1 MKWLNEKTILLEKEL
16 NELDK
21 FLLSF
26 VGILE
31 KYFEYVVVSG
41 YVSILFGRSRATE
54 DIDILVKEINKK
66 KFIEFWKKASKLF
79 WCLNAKTL
87 EEAFDLFKESS
98 LRFAKK
104 NEIIPNIELKICKK
118 RIDFLTINEKIKV
131 ILSGKKSIFISPIE
145 LQIAYKEEVLKS
157 EKDLEDALYLR
168 EVFKEKIDE
177 RKIEELKK
185 VIKDEQKRIH

>member
-21 FLLSF
+21 FLLNF

-66 KFIEFWKKASKLF
+66 KFIKFWKKINKLF

-87 EEAFDLFKESS
+87 EEAFELLKESS

-104 NEIIPNIELKICKK
+104 NRTQNL
-118 RIDFLTINEKIKV
+118 
-131 ILSGKKSIFISPIE
+131 
-145 LQIAYKEEVLKS
+145 
-157 EKDLEDALYLR
+157 
-168 EVFKEKIDE
+168 
-177 RKIEELKK
+177 
-185 VIKDEQKRIH
+185 

>member
-26 VGILE
+26 LGILE

-54 DIDILVKEINKK
+54 DIDVLVREINKK
-66 KFIEFWKKASKLF
+66 KFSEFWKEINKSF

-87 EEAFDLFKESS
+87 EEALDLLKESS

-104 NEIIPNIELKICKK
+104 NEIIPNIELKTCKN
-118 RIDFLTINEKIKV
+118 RIDFITIDEKIKV
-131 ILSGKKSIFISPIE
+131 ILANKKLIFISPIE

-157 EKDLEDALYLR
+157 EKDLEDAFYLR
-168 EVFKEKIDE
+168 ELFKEKINN
-177 RKIEELKK
+177 RKIEEFKK
-185 VIKDEQKRIH
+185 VIKSG

>member
-1 MKWLNEKTILLEKEL
+1 MKWLNERTILLGKEL

-26 VGILE
+26 VRILE

-54 DIDILVKEINKK
+54 DIDILVREINKK
-66 KFIEFWKKASKLF
+66 KFAEFWKEINKSF

-87 EEAFDLFKESS
+87 EEAFDLLKESS

-104 NEIIPNIELKICKK
+104 SEIIPNIELKICKK
-118 RIDFLTINEKIKV
+118 RIDFLTIDKKIKV
-131 ILSGKKSIFISPIE
+131 TLAGKKSIFISPIE
-145 LQIAYKEEVLKS
+145 LQIAYKEEVLKG
-157 EKDLEDALYLR
+157 EKDLEDALHLR
-168 EVFKEKIDE
+168 EVFKGKIDE
-177 RKIEELKK
+177 RKIEEFKK
-185 VIKDEQKRIH
+185 VIRSG

>member
-21 FLLSF
+21 LLLSF

-31 KYFEYVVVSG
+31 KYFEYVVVSC

-54 DIDILVKEINKK
+54 DIDVLVKEINEK
-66 KFIEFWKKASKLF
+66 KFSEFWKEINKSF

-87 EEAFDLFKESS
+87 KEALSLVKESS
-98 LRFAKK
+98 LRFARK
-104 NEIIPNIELKICKK
+104 NEIIPNIELKTCRE
-118 RIDFLTINEKIKV
+118 RIDFLTIDEKIKV
-131 ILSGKKSIFISPIE
+131 VLVNKKSIFISPIE

-168 EVFKEKIDE
+168 EIFKEKVDN
-177 RKIEELKK
+177 RKIEEFRK
-185 VIKDEQKRIH
+185 VIKSGEKRVY

>member
-54 DIDILVKEINKK
+54 DIDILVREINKK
-66 KFIEFWKKASKLF
+66 KFSEFWREINKSF

-87 EEAFDLFKESS
+87 EEAFELLKESS

-145 LQIAYKEEVLKS
+145 VQIAYKEEVLKS
-157 EKDLEDALYLR
+157 EKDLEDALHLR

>member
-54 DIDILVKEINKK
+54 DIDILVREINKK
-66 KFIEFWKKASKLF
+66 KFSEFWREINKSF

-87 EEAFDLFKESS
+87 EEAFELLKESS

>member
-21 FLLSF
+21 FLLNF

-54 DIDILVKEINKK
+54 DIDVLVREINEK
-66 KFIEFWKKASKLF
+66 KFIEFWKEANKSF

-87 EEAFDLFKESS
+87 EEAFELLKESS
-98 LRFAKK
+98 VRFAKK

-118 RIDFLTINEKIKV
+118 RIDFLTIDEKIKV
-131 ILSGKKSIFISPIE
+131 VLANKKSIFVSPIE
-145 LQIAYKEEVLKS
+145 LQIAYKEEVLKT

-168 EVFKEKIDE
+168 EVFKGKINE
-177 RKIEELKK
+177 RKIEKFKK
-185 VIKDEQKRIH
+185 VIKGGQKRIH